1 MDSVLGV
8 SVEVTLTTEFL
19 GQLSSSRLRMPSFNY
34 LGAVMASSL

>member
-19 GQLSSSRLRMPSFNY
+19 GQLSSRLRMPSFNY
-34 LGAVMASSL
+34 LGAVMAISL